1 MPCDMVEKRKKEKKK
16 KKLARGKEKH
26 DKEPLPSKSL
36 QLVEFGK
43 RSGMGGFYNSE
54 SESLK
59 GANDEANLS
68 FK

>member
-1 MPCDMVEKRKKEKKK
+1 MTWFKKK

-26 DKEPLPSKSL
+26 YKEPLPSKSL
-36 QLVEFGK
+36 QLSLEKEVVWEYFN
-43 RSGMGGFYNSE
+43 NSE